1 MEHWVVLSQIWLW
14 ITYDVSARHNWD
26 EAKGSHKISIRGT
39 KVKVKA
45 WIKVKAWTK
54 VRDTKVKVK
63 AWTKVKG
70 TKANW
75 ESESKS

>member
-1 MEHWVVLSQIWLW
+1 MEHWVVVSQIWLW
-14 ITYDVSARHNWD
+14 ITYDASARHNWD

-45 WIKVKAWTK
+45 WTK
-54 VRDTKVKVK
+54 VRDAKVKVK
-63 AWTKVKG
+63 KS
-70 TKANW
+70 TKAKW